1 MEHLNDR
8 LHKILE
14 NTVTEIEE
22 ARNVS
27 NKADGVVMLNQ
38 MLQGSNMYCE
48 FLARVNG
55 LNANDALS
63 QEQCEGKC
71 EKDNLESPPSE

>member
-1 MEHLNDR
+1 METLNDR

-38 MLQGSNMYCE
+38 MLQASNMYCE

-55 LNANDALS
+55 LEMHKSETDDS
-63 QEQCEGKC
+63 
-71 EKDNLESPPSE
+71 ESPPSE

>member
-1 MEHLNDR
+1 METLNER

-38 MLQGSNMYCE
+38 MLQASNMYCE

-55 LNANDALS
+55 LSANQKLS
-63 QEQCEGKC
+63 EGLSS
-71 EKDNLESPPSE
+71 EKGLEESPPSS